1 MKRCIILLLSAFI
14 AVFLCCGCQSD
25 SSEPTVPAEITLPET
40 LPPEIPVQTDAPT
53 EAVTEPAT
61 QPATESTTEPPT
73 EPVSLPYLQAIG
85 RDDQSIFDG
94 PGYDYCFAGTVEIAT
109 VYTIVEEA
117 WDPDG
122 NLWGRLKSGA
132 GWVDLTEIRSWETSY
147 EPISANFAD
156 DRLIHSGTYH
166 HCVADTSEYAVQLA
180 FRAYDVLYDFSFYS
194 LAFVDSGYEPDELLF
209 SLPELTPEKP
219 FVADVAFPGDMS
231 MFAVSFTDKSGTV
244 YNYSV
249 SISGRNGALI
259 LSEYAP

>member
-1 MKRCIILLLSAFI
+1 MKRHMILLLA
-14 AVFLCCGCQSD
+14 AVTAIFLFGGCQTVGN
-25 SSEPTVPAEITLPET
+25 EPTVPPESIFPET
-40 LPPEIPVQTDAPT
+40 HLSEVTVQTDAPT
-53 EAVTEPAT
+53 KAVTEV
-61 QPATESTTEPPT
+61 PT
-73 EPVSLPYLQAIG
+73 EEPVEVSQTVSLPYLQAIG
-85 RDDQSIFDG
+85 RADQSIFDG

-132 GWVDLTEIRSWETSY
+132 GWVDLTEIRAWEVSHA
-147 EPISANFAD
+147 PISANFAD
-156 DRLIHSGTYH
+156 DRLIRSGTYH

-180 FRAYDVLYDFSFYS
+180 FRAYAVLYDFSFYS
-194 LAFVDSGYEPDELLF
+194 LAFVDSGYEPNELLF

-259 LSEYAP
+259 LSEYEP